1 MSSGATFDVIVVA
14 AGSGLRMGGVDKS
27 LIPIAGK
34 LVLRWSLESFAAT
47 AGIRRIVV
55 VTAQDRVANY
65 AALPWIPAA
74 VVAVVPGGE
83 TRSAS
88 VAAGLNALERAPGEA
103 GAVLLI
109 HDAARP
115 GVDADVT
122 LRVVAAALQRG
133 AAAPVMPIADT
144 LKRVAPSAAG
154 TATAHSSGSVDRA
167 GVVSAQT
174 PQGIAAQHVAAF
186 AAALASETAAT
197 DDTSVLE
204 SIGVAV
210 ELVQGS
216 ARLRKLTEP
225 DDILSVGAMLRP
237 SDPTVSFSEIL
248 SSLPGSRIRVGWG
261 DDAHPVGTSGTLHLG
276 GRPFPES
283 PALIGHSDGDV
294 VLHAVADALI
304 GAAGLGDLGR
314 LFPATEATPKGIA
327 SSTLLAESVERAA
340 AVGVQPLW
348 VDLLITASA
357 PKLAPHLDEIGANVA
372 GLLGI
377 PVDRVSAKASSGNLV
392 GDEGAGKAIRCAAIL
407 VAQRRGTSE

>member
-34 LVLRWSLESFAAT
+34 PALRWSLESFAAT
-47 AGIRRIVV
+47 AGVRRIVV

-115 GVDADVT
+115 GVDVDVT
-122 LRVVAAALQRG
+122 LRVVAAALQHG

-144 LKRVAPSAAG
+144 LKRVAPNAIGAS
-154 TATAHSSGSVDRA
+154 TAHSSGSVDRA

-174 PQGIAAQHVAAF
+174 PQGIAAQHVPAF
-186 AAALASETAAT
+186 STALASDTAAT

-248 SSLPGSRIRVGWG
+248 SSLPGSRIRIGWG
-261 DDAHPVGTSGTLHLG
+261 DDAHPVGTTGTLHLG
-276 GRPFPES
+276 GRAFPES

-327 SSTLLAESVERAA
+327 SGTLLAESVQRAA

-372 GLLGI
+372 SLLGI

>member
-1 MSSGATFDVIVVA
+1 
-14 AGSGLRMGGVDKS
+14 MGGVDKA

-34 LVLRWSLESFAAT
+34 PALRWSLDAFAAT
-47 AGIRRIVV
+47 AGHRRIVI
-55 VTAQDRVANY
+55 VTAQDRVATY

-88 VAAGLNALERAPGEA
+88 VAAGLSALERAPGEA
-103 GAVLLI
+103 SAVLLI

-115 GVDADVT
+115 GVDAEVT
-122 LRVVAAALQRG
+122 LRVVAAAHERG

-144 LKRVAPSAAG
+144 LKRVAPNATG
-154 TATAHSSGSVDRA
+154 TATTQSSGSVDRA
-167 GVVSAQT
+167 DVVSAQT
-174 PQGIAAQHVAAF
+174 PQGIAARHVPAF
-186 AAALASETAAT
+186 AAALAGAAAAT

-225 DDILSVGAMLRP
+225 DDLLSLGAMLRP

-248 SSLPGSRIRVGWG
+248 ASLPGSRIRVGWG
-261 DDAHPVGTSGTLHLG
+261 DDAHPVGETGTLHLG
-276 GRPFPES
+276 GRPFSES
-283 PALIGHSDGDV
+283 PALVGHSDGDV

-314 LFPATEATPKGIA
+314 LFPATAATPKGIA
-327 SSTLLAESVERAA
+327 SGTLLAESVQRAA

-372 GLLGI
+372 KLLGI
-377 PVDRVSAKASSGNLV
+377 PVDRVSAKASTGNLV
-392 GDEGAGKAIRCAAIL
+392 GEEGAGKAIRCAAIL

>member
-1 MSSGATFDVIVVA
+1 MSSGPTFDVIVVA
-14 AGSGLRMGGVDKS
+14 AGSGLRMGGVDKA

-34 LVLRWSLESFAAT
+34 PALRWSLESFAAT
-47 AGIRRIVV
+47 TGVRRIVV
-55 VTAQDRVANY
+55 VTAQDRVATY
-65 AALPWIPAA
+65 AALPWVPSA

-122 LRVVAAALQRG
+122 LRVGAAALQHG

-144 LKRVAPSAAG
+144 LKRVAPNTTS
-154 TATAHSSGSVDRA
+154 TSTAHSSGSVDRA

-174 PQGIAAQHVAAF
+174 PQGIVARHIPAF
-186 AAALASETAAT
+186 TAALVGDPTAT

-225 DDILSVGAMLRP
+225 EDLLSVGAMLRP

-248 SSLPGSRIRVGWG
+248 ASLPGSRIRVGWG

-276 GRPFPES
+276 GRAFPES
-283 PALIGHSDGDV
+283 PALVGHSDGDV

-314 LFPATEATPKGIA
+314 LFPATGATPKGIA
-327 SSTLLAESVERAA
+327 SGALLAESVERAA

-357 PKLAPHLDEIGANVA
+357 PKLAPYLDEIGANVA
-372 GLLGI
+372 SLLGI

>member
-1 MSSGATFDVIVVA
+1 MSSATTFDVIVVA
-14 AGSGLRMGGVDKS
+14 AGAGTRMGGVDKA

-34 LVLRWSLESFAAT
+34 PALRWSLDAFAAT
-47 AGIRRIVV
+47 AGHRRIVI
-55 VTAQDRVANY
+55 VTAQDRVATY
-65 AALPWIPAA
+65 AALPWIPGA

-88 VAAGLNALERAPGEA
+88 VAAGLSALERAPGEA
-103 GAVLLI
+103 SAVLLI

-115 GVDADVT
+115 GVDAEVT
-122 LRVVAAALQRG
+122 LRVVAAAHERG

-144 LKRVAPSAAG
+144 LKRVAPNATG
-154 TATAHSSGSVDRA
+154 TATTQSSGSVDRA
-167 GVVSAQT
+167 DVVSAQT
-174 PQGIAAQHVAAF
+174 PQGIAARHVPAF
-186 AAALASETAAT
+186 AAALAGAAAAT

-225 DDILSVGAMLRP
+225 DDLLSLGAMLRP

-248 SSLPGSRIRVGWG
+248 ASLPGSRIRVGWG
-261 DDAHPVGTSGTLHLG
+261 DDAHPVGETGTLHLG
-276 GRPFPES
+276 GRPFSES
-283 PALIGHSDGDV
+283 PALVGHSDGDV

-314 LFPATEATPKGIA
+314 LFPATAATPKGIA
-327 SSTLLAESVERAA
+327 SGTLLAESVQRAA

-372 GLLGI
+372 KLLGI
-377 PVDRVSAKASSGNLV
+377 PVDRVSAKASTGNLV
-392 GDEGAGKAIRCAAIL
+392 GEEGAGKAIRCAAIL

>member
-1 MSSGATFDVIVVA
+1 MSSDPTFDVVVVA
-14 AGSGLRMGGVDKS
+14 AGSGLRMGGVDKA

-34 LVLRWSLESFAAT
+34 PTLRWSLETFSAT
-47 AGIRRIVV
+47 NGVGRIIV

-65 AALPWIPAA
+65 AALPWIPRA

-88 VAAGLNALERAPGEA
+88 VAAGLHALGRAPGEA
-103 GAVLLI
+103 GDVLLI

-115 GVDADVT
+115 GIDAEVT
-122 LRVVAAALQRG
+122 LRVVRAAHQHG

-144 LKRVAPSAAG
+144 LKRVAPGVTG
-154 TATAHSSGSVDRA
+154 TATAHSSGSVDRTD
-167 GVVSAQT
+167 VVSAQT
-174 PQGIAAQHVAAF
+174 PQGIAARHLARF
-186 AAALASETAAT
+186 AAALASDPAAT
-197 DDTSVLE
+197 DDSSILE

-225 DDILSVGAMLRP
+225 DDLLSVGALLRP

-248 SSLPGSRIRVGWG
+248 SALPGSRIRVGWG
-261 DDAHPVGTSGTLHLG
+261 DDAHPVGTSGMLQLG
-276 GRPFPES
+276 GRPFPGS

-314 LFPATEATPKGIA
+314 IFPATDATPKGIA
-327 SSTLLAESVERAA
+327 SGALLAESVKRAA

-357 PKLAPHLDEIGANVA
+357 PRLAPHLDEIGENVA
-372 GLLGI
+372 NLLGI
-377 PVDRVSAKASSGNLV
+377 PADRVSAKASSGNLV

-407 VAQRRGTSE
+407 VAQRKGALE

>member
-1 MSSGATFDVIVVA
+1 
-14 AGSGLRMGGVDKS
+14 MGGVDKA

-34 LVLRWSLESFAAT
+34 PALRWSLDAFAAT
-47 AGIRRIVV
+47 AGHRRIVI
-55 VTAQDRVANY
+55 VTAQDRVATY
-65 AALPWIPAA
+65 AALPWIPGA

-88 VAAGLNALERAPGEA
+88 VAAGLSALERAPGEA
-103 GAVLLI
+103 SAVLLI

-115 GVDADVT
+115 GVDAEVT
-122 LRVVAAALQRG
+122 LRVVAAAHERG

-144 LKRVAPSAAG
+144 LKRVAPNATG
-154 TATAHSSGSVDRA
+154 TATTQSSGSVDRA
-167 GVVSAQT
+167 DVVSAQT
-174 PQGIAAQHVAAF
+174 PQGIAARHVPAF
-186 AAALASETAAT
+186 AAALAGAAAAT

-225 DDILSVGAMLRP
+225 DDLLSLGAMLRP

-248 SSLPGSRIRVGWG
+248 ASLPGSRIRVGWG
-261 DDAHPVGTSGTLHLG
+261 DDAHPVGETGTLHLG
-276 GRPFPES
+276 GRPFSES
-283 PALIGHSDGDV
+283 PALVGHSDGDV

-314 LFPATEATPKGIA
+314 LFPATAATPKGIA
-327 SSTLLAESVERAA
+327 SGTLLAESVQRAA

-372 GLLGI
+372 KLLGI
-377 PVDRVSAKASSGNLV
+377 PVDRVSAKASTGNLV
-392 GDEGAGKAIRCAAIL
+392 GEEGAGKAIRCAAIL

>member
-1 MSSGATFDVIVVA
+1 
-14 AGSGLRMGGVDKS
+14 MGGVDKS

-34 LVLRWSLESFAAT
+34 PVLRWSLESFAT
-47 AGIRRIVV
+47 TPGIRRIVI
-55 VTAQDRVANY
+55 VTAQDRVATY
-65 AALPWIPAA
+65 AALPWVPSM
-74 VVAVVPGGE
+74 VVAVVPGGA

-88 VAAGLNALERAPGEA
+88 VAAGLNALARASGEA
-103 GAVLLI
+103 GDVLLI

-115 GVDADVT
+115 GIDADVT
-122 LRVVAAALQRG
+122 LRVVAAAQQHG
-133 AAAPVMPIADT
+133 AAAPFMPIADT
-144 LKRVAPSAAG
+144 LKRIAPDSTGAAS
-154 TATAHSSGSVDRA
+154 AHSSGSVDRA

-174 PQGIAAQHVAAF
+174 PQGIATQHVAAF
-186 AAALASETAAT
+186 SAALASNTAAT
-197 DDTSVLE
+197 DDTNIIE
-204 SIGVAV
+204 SIGIAV

-261 DDAHPVGTSGTLHLG
+261 DDAHPVGTTGTLHLG
-276 GRPFPES
+276 GRTFPES

-327 SSTLLAESVERAA
+327 SGTLLAESVQRAA
-340 AVGVQPLW
+340 EVGVQPLW

-357 PKLAPHLDEIGANVA
+357 PKLAPYLDEIGANVA

-377 PVDRVSAKASSGNLV
+377 PTDRVSAKASTGNLV

-407 VAQRRGTSE
+407 VAQRRGAAE

>member
-1 MSSGATFDVIVVA
+1 MSSGPTFDVIVVA
-14 AGSGLRMGGVDKS
+14 AGFGLRMGGVDKA

-34 LVLRWSLESFAAT
+34 PALRWSLESFAAT
-47 AGIRRIVV
+47 TGVRRIVV
-55 VTAQDRVANY
+55 VTAQDRVATY
-65 AALPWIPAA
+65 AALPWVPSA

-88 VAAGLNALERAPGEA
+88 VAAGLHALERAPGEA

-122 LRVVAAALQRG
+122 LRVVAAALQHG

-144 LKRVAPSAAG
+144 LKRVAPNTTS
-154 TATAHSSGSVDRA
+154 TSTAHSSGSVDRA

-174 PQGIAAQHVAAF
+174 PQGIVARHIPAF
-186 AAALASETAAT
+186 TAALVGDPTAT

-225 DDILSVGAMLRP
+225 EDLLSVGAMLRP

-248 SSLPGSRIRVGWG
+248 ASLPGSRIRVGWG

-276 GRPFPES
+276 GRAFPES
-283 PALIGHSDGDV
+283 PALVGHSDGDV

-314 LFPATEATPKGIA
+314 LFPATGATPKGIA
-327 SSTLLAESVERAA
+327 SGALLAESVERAA

>member
-1 MSSGATFDVIVVA
+1 VSSATTFDVIVVA
-14 AGSGLRMGGVDKS
+14 AGAGTRMGGVDKA

-34 LVLRWSLESFAAT
+34 PALRWSLDAFAAT
-47 AGIRRIVV
+47 AGHRRIVI
-55 VTAQDRVANY
+55 VTAQDRVATY
-65 AALPWIPAA
+65 AALPWIPSA

-88 VAAGLNALERAPGEA
+88 VAAGLSALERAPGEA
-103 GAVLLI
+103 SAVLLI

-115 GVDADVT
+115 GVDAEVT
-122 LRVVAAALQRG
+122 LRVVAAAHERG

-144 LKRVAPSAAG
+144 LKRVAPNATG
-154 TATAHSSGSVDRA
+154 TATTQSSGSVDRA
-167 GVVSAQT
+167 DVVSAQT
-174 PQGIAAQHVAAF
+174 PQGIAARHVPAF
-186 AAALASETAAT
+186 TAALAGAAAAT

-225 DDILSVGAMLRP
+225 DDLLSLGAMLRP

-248 SSLPGSRIRVGWG
+248 ASLPGSRIRVGWG
-261 DDAHPVGTSGTLHLG
+261 DDAHPVGESGTLHLG

-283 PALIGHSDGDV
+283 PALVGHSDGDV

-314 LFPATEATPKGIA
+314 LFPATAATPKGIA
-327 SSTLLAESVERAA
+327 SGTLLAESVQRAA

-372 GLLGI
+372 KLLGI
-377 PVDRVSAKASSGNLV
+377 PVDRVSAKASTGNLV
-392 GDEGAGKAIRCAAIL
+392 GEEGAGKAIRCAAIL